1 MPTQLLLPS
10 VSLSRRMRPLR
21 SESPLARD
29 GCEMSDTALQGGGR
43 RVSGRSTGQVHVAGM
58 PPHSWRR
65 APASA
70 GGPAPARLWSPLN
83 RLKDTPASIPT

>member
-1 MPTQLLLPS
+1 MPTQLILPS

-43 RVSGRSTGQVHVAGM
+43 RVSGRSKGQVHVAGIGSHTADGGHL
-58 PPHSWRR
+58 PRLPL
-65 APASA
+65 PASA
-70 GGPAPARLWSPLN
+70 GGPAMLDYGCLSTA
-83 RLKDTPASIPT
+83 